1 MWNEDMPPTYGEAL
15 VHIVLT
21 DDALKANWRAE
32 LDAMLCRITGLRQLT
47 ARTLNERV
55 IAKPSP

>member
-1 MWNEDMPPTYGEAL
+1 MPPTYGEAL